1 MSSLYELK
9 NEYKILKEMMEDES
23 VDDQI
28 IKDTMEGVEYE
39 IEIKAENYAK
49 IIREL
54 EGDMSVIKNEIDR
67 LKSKKERIE
76 KNIEKLKENL
86 KEAMLETG
94 KTKIKTDLF
103 SIGIQKN
110 GGKAPMIID
119 EDMVPN
125 DYLLYTPSIN
135 KDLIRQQL
143 EKGEELDFAHLEE
156 RGESL
161 RIK

>member
-1 MSSLYELK
+1 
-9 NEYKILKEMMEDES
+9 MEDES
-23 VDDQI
+23 IDDQI

-125 DYLLYTPSIN
+125 DYLL
-135 KDLIRQQL
+135 
-143 EKGEELDFAHLEE
+143 
-156 RGESL
+156 
-161 RIK
+161 IKLTSPPRK

>member
-9 NEYKILKEMMEDES
+9 NEYRVLKEMMEDES

-143 EKGEELDFAHLEE
+143 EKGEKLDFAHFGE

>member
-23 VDDQI
+23 IDDQI

-76 KNIEKLKENL
+76 KNIEKIKENL

>member
-23 VDDQI
+23 IDDQI

-143 EKGEELDFAHLEE
+143 EKGEKLDFAHLEE

>member
-23 VDDQI
+23 IDDQI